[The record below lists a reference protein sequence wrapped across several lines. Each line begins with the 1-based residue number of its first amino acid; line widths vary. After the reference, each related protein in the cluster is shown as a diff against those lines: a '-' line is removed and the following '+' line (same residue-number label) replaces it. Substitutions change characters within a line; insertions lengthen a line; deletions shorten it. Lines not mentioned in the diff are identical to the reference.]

1 MCILYAHAYDLSNVN
16 EREDL
21 GAQLARAT
29 RRLIALER
37 PVLDEHGVTMWEYV
51 ALLRLRTAPA
61 RTQLQLAQAIGYDKT
76 RLIALLD
83 GLAQRGLITRDPS
96 PEDRRARTVTLT
108 PGGHARLAAIQRDI
122 HRMEGQLLAD
132 EERRALEQLLDRL

>member
-1 MCILYAHAYDLSNVN
+1 VA

-37 PVLDEHGVTMWEYV
+37 PVLDKHGVTMWEYV
-51 ALLRLRTAPA
+51 ALLRLRAGPA
-61 RTQLQLAQAIGYDKT
+61 RTQLELAEAIRYDKT

-83 GLAQRGLITRDPS
+83 GLAQRGLVTRDPA
-96 PEDRRARTVTLT
+96 PEDRRARTVALT
-108 PGGHARLAAIQRDI
+108 GSGRAQLTAIQRDI
-122 HRMEGQLLAD
+122 HQMEDELLGAK
-132 EERRALEQLLDRL
+132 ERRALEQLLDRL